1 MPPENPLR
9 EQSEPREQL
18 TGDEIINT
26 RTQRVVRITNQ
37 DGIVQ
42 DVLTDV
48 HDSRPD
54 GNGGYI
60 ETDVIHVA
68 TDAAG
73 NTFPEDPHSLEAI
86 SSTGLYVKSVENQAE
101 CTSWLHTPGRSRT
114 IRVGQDGRRT
124 VNGAI
129 CTQCDFWIGTIYLT
143 IGIIAVGLI
152 LGIWKG
158 VGLF

>member
-37 DGIVQ
+37 DGSVQ
-42 DVLTDV
+42 DICMDV

-60 ETDVIHVA
+60 ETDIINVA

-86 SSTGLYVKSVENQAE
+86 SGTGLYVKSVENLAE
-101 CTSWLHTPGRSRT
+101 CTSWLHTPGRSRI
-114 IRVGQDGRRT
+114 IRVGQDGHRT

-129 CTQCDFWIGTIYLT
+129 CTQCESRQGTIYLVL
-143 IGIIAVGLI
+143 GIIAVGVI
-152 LGIWKG
+152 FGIWKG
-158 VGLF
+158 AGLF